1 VDGARAAQQ
10 SVGMRT
16 VGSWGIRLTMP
27 QALLLGLYLRDAAG
41 LHPPTSDLLPDLPRL
56 QPAVTPLRSVGEGLS
71 GADVAATQW
80 ATWWAAAFPGGP
92 EALTSVLPPLFPGL
106 RGMTELRGL
115 AELAIDDAVTWA
127 AQARAREARLART
140 RPLALFETNLVAE
153 VERTLGRRIRPFSL
167 EVVVL
172 PLEGIAS
179 WDVAGHPVI
188 TEDLR
193 ADRDAYLTWLRAR
206 LLGLRGA
213 GQRRD
218 AAPPALGE

>member
-1 VDGARAAQQ
+1 MHTFGA
-10 SVGMRT
+10 
-16 VGSWGIRLTMP
+16 WGIRLAMP

-56 QPAVTPLRSVGEGLS
+56 QPAVTPLRSGDGLS

-80 ATWWAAAFPGGP
+80 ATWWATAFPGGP
-92 EALTSVLPPLFPGL
+92 AALTSILPPLFPGL

-115 AELAIDDAVTWA
+115 AELAIDDAVTWS
-127 AQARAREARLART
+127 ARARTREAGLTRT

-153 VERTLGRRIRPFSL
+153 VERTVGRRIRPFSL
-167 EVVVL
+167 DVVVL
-172 PLEGIAS
+172 PLQGVAS
-179 WDVAGHPVI
+179 WDIAGHPVI

-206 LLGLRGA
+206 LLALPGLY
-213 GQRRD
+213 RRSD
-218 AAPPALGE
+218 ATPETLGE

>member
-1 VDGARAAQQ
+1 M
-10 SVGMRT
+10 ST
-16 VGSWGIRLTMP
+16 FGSWGIRLAMP

-41 LHPPTSDLLPDLPRL
+41 LHPPTSPLLPDLPRL
-56 QPAVTPLRSVGEGLS
+56 HPAVTPLRSAGGLS

-92 EALTSVLPPLFPGL
+92 AALTSILPPLFPGL

-127 AQARAREARLART
+127 ARARAREASLART

-153 VERTLGRRIRPFSL
+153 VERGLGRRIRPFSL
-167 EVVVL
+167 DVVVL
-172 PLEGIAS
+172 PLQGIAS

-193 ADRDAYLTWLRAR
+193 ADRDAYLTWLREA
-206 LLGLRGA
+206 LLSLPGA
-213 GQRRD
+213 SQRRD
-218 AAPPALGE
+218 VTPPALGE

>member
-1 VDGARAAQQ
+1 
-10 SVGMRT
+10 MRSG
-16 VGSWGIRLTMP
+16 GSWGIRLTMP
-27 QALLLGLYLRDAAG
+27 QALLLGLHLRDAAG
-41 LHPPTSDLLPDLPRL
+41 LRPPTSAVLPELPRL
-56 QPAVTPLRSVGEGLS
+56 HPAVAPLRALGGEIA
-71 GADVAATQW
+71 GAEVAARQW
-80 ATWWAAAFPGGP
+80 AHWWAGAFPGGP
-92 EALTSVLPPLFPGL
+92 EALTSILPPMFPGL

-115 AELAIDDAVTWA
+115 AELGIDEAVAWA
-127 AQARAREARLART
+127 AEARARESRLARS
-140 RPLALFETNLVAE
+140 RPTALFETNLVAE

-179 WDVAGHPVI
+179 WDVAGLPVI

-193 ADRDAYLTWLRAR
+193 ADRDAYLVWLRER

-218 AAPPALGE
+218 ATPPSTLGE